1 GLPAAD
7 AEARLRPGL
16 AHDPGQVRGDRPVLL
31 GAAGAGRGV
40 HHARQPGLDVTAG
53 GAGMVLYEVTVRVE
67 RALADA
73 YLAWLPGHVRRI
85 LELDGFE
92 AAEAFEVVESPPDA
106 DHLLLCVHYRVRDEA
121 ALD

>member
-1 GLPAAD
+1 
-7 AEARLRPGL
+7 
-16 AHDPGQVRGDRPVLL
+16 
-31 GAAGAGRGV
+31 
-40 HHARQPGLDVTAG
+40 
-53 GAGMVLYEVTVRVE
+53 MVLYEVTVRVE

-92 AAEAFEVVESPPDA
+92 AAEAFEVVESPPDT

-121 ALD
+121 ALDGYLRDHAARMRAESAQEFGQRARASRRILRRIGG